1 MVERGDFAKKPRVS
15 SMIRKEKRRGE
26 LMMLVEAKN
35 EDEEDRWE
43 KLYFILKQNNFLC
56 CYTNKDESTMAGP
69 PIDLLIWCASP
80 VVCGVCGSVWQ
91 CVACGFYLLVR
102 TR

>member
-69 PIDLLIWCASP
+69 PIDLLIWCASLVVSCACRVVLR
-80 VVCGVCGSVWQ
+80 VVC
-91 CVACGFYLLVR
+91 CVSCVVS
-102 TR
+102 